1 MQLIALVCSFFVA
14 TATGSGASSALS
26 AMTDDIIDEISKT
39 LDVSVEEE
47 LEESSKEERELY
59 GWGKPP
65 TKRPTKRPTRR
76 PTKRVSSYWSR
87 HQSKFLFYR
96 CCFLIFLHVNCYNPR
111 SRRCTQR
118 CLPRCIPRRIPR
130 FRLNLFPCVDHQQR
144 SHGRVGVS
152 HQRSVPRSVLPA
164 VQRNVLLQV
173 HSARK
178 TSMYVVVVLHARR
191 RLGNKCAALS
201 MGSVEPLRSIA
212 TAVAKVDVSLAHVI
226 MSPSKLALKT
236 VQSSCIVC

>member
-1 MQLIALVCSFFVA
+1 MKMQLIALVCSFFFA
-14 TATGSGASSALS
+14 TATESGASSALS
-26 AMTDDIIDEISKT
+26 AMTDDIIDENSKT
-39 LDVSVEEE
+39 LDVSFEEE

-96 CCFLIFLHVNCYNPR
+96 CCFLIFLHYYPR

-118 CLPRCIPRRIPR
+118 CTQRCIPRRIPR
-130 FRLNLFPCVDHQQR
+130 LRLNLFPCVDHQQR
-144 SHGRVGVS
+144 SQAGRVGVS
-152 HQRSVPRSVLPA
+152 HQRSVLPA
-164 VQRNVLLQV
+164 AQRNVLLQV

-201 MGSVEPLRSIA
+201 MGSVEPLHSIA

>member
-14 TATGSGASSALS
+14 TATESGASSALS
-26 AMTDDIIDEISKT
+26 AMTNDIIDENSKN
-39 LDVSVEEE
+39 LDVSFEEE

-65 TKRPTKRPTRR
+65 TKRPTRR

-87 HQSKFLFYR
+87 HRSKFLFYR
-96 CCFLIFLHVNCYNPR
+96 CCFLIFLHVNCYYPR

-118 CLPRCIPRRIPR
+118 CTQRRIPR
-130 FRLNLFPCVDHQQR
+130 FRLNLFPCVDHHQT
-144 SHGRVGVS
+144 GRVGVS
-152 HQRSVPRSVLPA
+152 HQRSVQRSA
-164 VQRNVLLQV
+164 QRSAQRSVQRNVLLQV

-201 MGSVEPLRSIA
+201 MVSVEPLHSIA